1 MNDFEWE
8 ARMDDIN
15 LVLEAMFMPEGSLR
29 RQRYDPNGIV
39 KGQVPDDKIW
49 DYHQELITT
58 PNEESIRS
66 ELIAK
71 INEDIANG
79 KYDEFLK
86 DCR

>member
-1 MNDFEWE
+1 
-8 ARMDDIN
+8 MDDIHDI
-15 LVLEAMFMPEGSLR
+15 LEVMFIPEGSPER
-29 RQRYDPNGIV
+29 KEYDPNGIV
-39 KGQVPDDKIW
+39 KGEVPDDKIW

-79 KYDEFLK
+79 KYDAFLK
-86 DCR
+86 KNH